1 MKIWLGGITNSKD
14 ILELIDSSLPYFDG
28 MVFTLDDKTE
38 QSVINSFDEYSKNN
52 NFHYVKRT
60 FNQAHDWRANDW
72 LYSGY
77 IKSNDYVFIMDST
90 DRFNL
95 EFLKNI
101 KQYVNYFLN
110 NQINTVYID
119 RPLAFRFTGHQYFQS
134 SPHWGLSGTL
144 DKHVSL
150 IQKDFKKENF
160 VINTRDVLR
169 YGIVHPIK
177 YFCEYKRSNA
187 TQLLY
192 QQFGDDIWHKHEIQR
207 ISFQIYVEKELGFE
221 CNVKNLIDY
230 ISNGISNKTLP
241 SYIINYIELEVNMKD
256 LVRFYILKQNFLEE
270 IAKNRF
276 NWSFIKFYEQGISN
290 QNINDG
296 YIGDF
301 NRYRMNQ
308 GKLME

>member
-14 ILELIDSSLPYFDG
+14 VLELINSSLPYFDG

-38 QSVINSFDEYSKNN
+38 QSVIDSFEEYTKNN
-52 NFHYVKRT
+52 NFYYIKRT

-72 LYSGY
+72 LYSGH
-77 IKSNDYVFIMDST
+77 IKTNDYVFIMDST

-101 KQYVNYFLN
+101 KEYVKFFLK

-119 RPLAFRFTGHQYFQS
+119 RPLAFRFTGHQYFQA

-144 DKHVSL
+144 DKHLSL
-150 IQKDFKKENF
+150 IQKDSKKENF
-160 VINTRDVLR
+160 VINTRDILR
-169 YGIVHPIK
+169 YGIIHPIK

-192 QQFGDDIWHKHEIQR
+192 QQFGDDIWYKHEIQR
-207 ISFQIYVEKELGFE
+207 INFQIYIEKELGFE
-221 CNVKNLIDY
+221 CNVKNLIEY

-276 NWSFIKFYEQGISN
+276 NWSFIKFYQQGISN

-301 NRYRMNQ
+301 NRYRINQ